1 MGYEYHLDFDS
12 HILVVPEGRLTD
24 DEVVDRINEDK
35 PTIKIVEVGSE
46 DSSAILTIPS
56 YKPRRLEEV
65 Q

>member
-46 DSSAILTIPS
+46 DSVLHKT
-56 YKPRRLEEV
+56 RNLEEV